1 MIYLYFSYL
10 HLLSF
15 YAYTFRQIAK
25 KSFFNLQKK
34 AKSCDEAFFVSWK
47 ITDDI
52 RWLMG
57 QNWGRKMQLRVTMDD
72 YRRLLSLG

>member
-1 MIYLYFSYL
+1 MKTKI
-10 HLLSF
+10 
-15 YAYTFRQIAK
+15 
-25 KSFFNLQKK
+25 NLQKK
-34 AKSCDEAFFVSWK
+34 KKKKQKPKPYDLVFFVSWK

>member
-1 MIYLYFSYL
+1 MI
-10 HLLSF
+10 
-15 YAYTFRQIAK
+15 K
-25 KSFFNLQKK
+25 KPKPYDLV
-34 AKSCDEAFFVSWK
+34 FFVSWK